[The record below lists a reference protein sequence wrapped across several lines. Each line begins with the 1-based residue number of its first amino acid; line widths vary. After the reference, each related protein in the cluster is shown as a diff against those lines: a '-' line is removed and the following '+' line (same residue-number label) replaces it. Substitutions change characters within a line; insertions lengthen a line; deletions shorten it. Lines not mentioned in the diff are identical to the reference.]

1 MENKTMTEAN
11 VKRFV
16 EMFNTDF
23 KCNIRE
29 ERFHFLIS
37 MFEDFVNQ
45 EISDPSEINAYEM
58 FEDLEEKIKYKLD
71 DEGKKL
77 FNEWV
82 KIQDD
87 YLLDTAEQAFVYGYC
102 VCKQLEY
109 ESRIVGGKN
118 E

>member
-37 MFEDFVNQ
+37 MFEDYIQQ
-45 EISDPSEINAYEM
+45 EISEPNDDYENI
-58 FEDLEEKIKYKLD
+58 EELDEKIVQRLD
-71 DEGKKL
+71 DEGKKI
-77 FNEWV
+77 FEKWS
-82 KIQDD
+82 KMQED